1 VVVGLVND
9 VQGVNVVCCWLCS
22 VLRVVVVRMD
32 GVLRL
37 GVDWW
42 FVDGVEVMFVVQLRV
57 VGAIWVGSVL

>member
-1 VVVGLVND
+1 
-9 VQGVNVVCCWLCS
+9 